1 MAAVAPPSSIPLDV
15 STPPSSTSTAFQG
28 DTATGT
34 NSPTPTV
41 THMITAGSTTKQD
54 LSQPAEPAAS
64 GGGNEG
70 GAKAWKDAVHVVP
83 KNNLWIVFPGYAEYV
98 GMISLWFG
106 RRTAAPLPAP
116 RPGQAR
122 NGLCVGEGSS
132 MLTVFLAALDQTIVS
147 TALPTISR
155 ELGGSS
161 LAYAWVGTGTSCLE
175 PPPRVKICIDKVAL
189 HMTSAYFLTSTS
201 FSHKGSPL
209 QGKAAVIFGRKIVF
223 YTVIVIFLFGSAM
236 CGAAQNMT
244 WLCVCRGVQGVGG
257 GGIIQLTQICVA
269 DIIPLRDRSK
279 YSGFLGTTWGI
290 AAVLG
295 PLVGGIFTDTVS
307 WRWVFFINLPTGGI
321 ALLVLIFYL
330 NLNPHKTA
338 PIADLV
344 RTFDFLGLGLIVGGL
359 ILLLVGFSSGEVSWK
374 SAQTIALLVVGGVM
388 LCIAGFVET
397 HTKRSPIIPARLFH
411 TRTTAVIL
419 ISAFAQAY
427 VFLAIS
433 FYLPVYFQSRGSN
446 ALESGLRLMPFSVL
460 GAIISIGSGFVI
472 NKTGRVKES
481 IIFGFFIFT
490 IGTALLAT
498 LTETSNLGKQIG
510 YQLIAACGV
519 GFLFQ
524 SAYTGVQASV
534 AIEDMPTATS
544 TVGLI
549 RSLGGT
555 VGISVSGALYA
566 SQLRSRLAAIP
577 NYTGTSASQGDLS
590 SLAFI
595 EPPELKAQVLHAYA
609 RAINSPWIVG
619 APLLFIST
627 ILVCFQKHY
636 SLERKS
642 VSGNGKKT
650 RIEEDAEK
658 VAEST
663 TTKSDGVVDG
673 KSLSASPI
681 PSEEEVR
688 DGSRKAARGEKNV

>member
-15 STPPSSTSTAFQG
+15 STPPSSMSTAFQG
-28 DTATGT
+28 DATTGT

-41 THMITAGSTTKQD
+41 THMITASSTTKQD

-64 GGGNEG
+64 EGGNEG

-83 KNNLWIVFPGYAEYV
+83 KNNLWIVFPG
-98 GMISLWFG
+98 L
-106 RRTAAPLPAP
+106 
-116 RPGQAR
+116 
-122 NGLCVGEGSS
+122 

-161 LAYAWVGTGTSCLE
+161 RAYAWVGT
-175 PPPRVKICIDKVAL
+175 
-189 HMTSAYFLTSTS
+189 AYFLTSTS
-201 FSHKGSPL
+201 LSPFY
-209 QGKAAVIFGRKIVF
+209 GKAAVIFGRKIVF

-338 PIADLV
+338 PLADLV

-374 SAQTIALLVVGGVM
+374 SAQTIALLLVGGVM

-397 HTKRSPIIPARLFH
+397 HTQRSPIIPARLFH

-650 RIEEDAEK
+650 RVDEDAEK
-658 VAEST
+658 VEKNTA
-663 TTKSDGVVDG
+663 TKSDAVVDG
-673 KSLSASPI
+673 ETLSASPL
-681 PSEEEVR
+681 PSEEEVG
-688 DGSRKAARGEKNV
+688 DDSRKDEDAAGPRGEKNV